1 MAARQVVQ
9 DPGVRVVPLRVRRAQ
24 GLKPAREVG
33 VGGGPYLGPEN
44 DRDHGQDEQPK
55 EGQAQG
61 KLQGM
66 EKMRGGILDLY
77 C

>member
-1 MAARQVVQ
+1 M
-9 DPGVRVVPLRVRRAQ
+9 RVVPLRVRRAQ

-33 VGGGPYLGPEN
+33 IGGGPDLGPED
-44 DRDHGQDEQPK
+44 DRDNGQDEQPK

-61 KLQGM
+61 KLPREG
-66 EKMRGGILDLY
+66 KDARRDIIFY